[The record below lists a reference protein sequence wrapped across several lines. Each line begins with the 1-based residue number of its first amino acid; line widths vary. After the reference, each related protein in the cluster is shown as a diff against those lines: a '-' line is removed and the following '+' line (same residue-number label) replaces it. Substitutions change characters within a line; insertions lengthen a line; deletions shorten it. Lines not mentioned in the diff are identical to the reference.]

1 MSGDRPDPTP
11 ATPDPTGAASPEPRF
26 RVAPAPSPE
35 PRFRVAPAPASPT
48 FLQRVRLAPV
58 TYGIC
63 AVNVLVFLVIETH
76 GGTTNALNLVRWG
89 ALERSHVW
97 DGEYF
102 RFVTPMFIH
111 IGWIHLAW
119 NTYYLAGWCS
129 PVERVL
135 GRGKFLFTYFATGM
149 GACAASLLGHDAP
162 GSAGASGA
170 AFGIV
175 AMTMALRW
183 NVLGSWNAFTA
194 DPWVRRLGGTLVLW
208 MVIGTYLNF
217 DNFAH
222 AGGFVTGALLGFCF
236 VGIPSLS
243 KEGRATLIG
252 AFLVALGALLVVAAH
267 RWPWEAS
274 MWEEYRSRMGG

>member
-1 MSGDRPDPTP
+1 VSAETPGDEERRVADPGP
-11 ATPDPTGAASPEPRF
+11 GPILTGSPEPRPAA
-26 RVAPAPSPE
+26 APPRPPST
-35 PRFRVAPAPASPT
+35 T
-48 FLQRVRLAPV
+48 FFERVRLAPV
-58 TYGIC
+58 TYAIC
-63 AVNVLVFLVIETH
+63 AVNVAVFLFIETH
-76 GGTTNALNLVRWG
+76 GGTTNAPNLVRWG

-111 IGWIHLAW
+111 IGWIHLIW

-129 PVERVL
+129 QVERVL
-135 GRGKFLFTYFATGM
+135 GRGRFIFTYLATGM

-183 NVLGSWNAFTA
+183 KMLGSWSAFTA

-208 MVIGTYLNF
+208 MVLGTYLNF
-217 DNFAH
+217 DNYAH
-222 AGGFVTGALLGFCF
+222 GGGFATGALLGFCF
-236 VGIPSLS
+236 VGAPSLS
-243 KEGRATLIG
+243 KEGRSTLIG
-252 AFLVALGALLVVAAH
+252 AFVVALGALVAVAAH
-267 RWPWEAS
+267 HWPWES
-274 MWEEYRSRMGG
+274 SVWEAYRSQMGG